1 MKLSAP
7 LALLAGL
14 LLLPAPAAHAAPAEP
29 RIGLDR
35 ESVDPGERVTVELTG
50 WPAGNV
56 LAELCGNRARR
67 GTVDCAVGSSAGTF
81 VREGRAAT
89 VVLKAAKPPV
99 GCPCVVAVRPVTGG
113 EPRTVPIKVKGVPTL
128 AAAEAPA
135 TGRPTTRRLTATGVR
150 VTGGGPGP
158 GWLAGTADRTLRVTL
173 RNNGTAALTDP
184 ALTLTAG
191 RGDQPTRVIDA
202 PPLGTLAPGAERTY
216 AIPVALDAPAFG
228 RYTIRGEIAGLDEP
242 IAFTAEAAS
251 YPWAFPILGAL
262 LVPVPLLTARRRA
275 SRTSRASGASGVP
288 GRAPAPASAPA
299 RPSRTPNQTVA
310 ANIAW
315 WTRARGLTP
324 ERVADALTART
335 GRPRTVA
342 DLPPVAAECTFDPDT
357 LDAVSRIL
365 DVPPAALLLPA
376 PDDERPGGRV
386 LP

>member
-1 MKLSAP
+1 MKLAAP
-7 LALLAGL
+7 LGLLAGL

-35 ESVDPGERVTVELTG
+35 ESVDPGERVTVKLTG

-56 LAELCGNRARR
+56 MAELCGNRARR

-81 VREGRAAT
+81 VRAGRPAT

-99 GCPCVVAVRPVTGG
+99 GCPCVIAVRPVTGG
-113 EPRTVPIKVKGVPTL
+113 EPRTVPITVTGVPTL

-135 TGRPTTRRLTATGVR
+135 TGRPTTRRLTATRVR

-191 RGDQPTRVIDA
+191 RGDQPARIIDA

-216 AIPVALDAPAFG
+216 AIPVTLDAPAFG

-262 LVPVPLLTARRRA
+262 LVPVPLLTARRR
-275 SRTSRASGASGVP
+275 TSRASGAA
-288 GRAPAPASAPA
+288 GRAPVPASA

-315 WTRARGLTP
+315 WTRTRGLTP
-324 ERVADALTART
+324 ERVAEALTART

-376 PDDERPGGRV
+376 PDDGQPGKRV